1 MLFAL
6 ASFLSS
12 TEPKE
17 PHLSTPAVVQLAG
30 VAIHLQSCLQSPS
43 SASSSLLCSLLCSV
57 SSSSVL

>member
-1 MLFAL
+1 
-6 ASFLSS
+6 S

-17 PHLSTPAVVQLAG
+17 LHLSTPAVVQLAG

-43 SASSSLLCSLLCSV
+43 SASSSLLCLLLCSV